1 MRNKM
6 IMLQRIVD
14 QQAKFREVRMSDNGG
29 EIPDEYML
37 AYIELL
43 ANMTIPT
50 HKRALNDCSLIRRH
64 GGMLTLI
71 RAIEYSN
78 DRRVRAVACQ
88 AMRHLCMQTEM
99 TLNLLRAGAAH
110 PLGDMLKSKG
120 VEDRND
126 GLEVLGKFLFS
137 LFLSLFLFFSF
148 FFFPLSTPDGSL
160 LIPTLFPL
168 YYFNRSS
175 CTALL
180 CHCQRNVGSSR
191 CHTSL
196 A

>member
-14 QQAKFREVRMSDNGG
+14 QQAKFREVRLSDNGG
-29 EIPDEYML
+29 EIPDAYML

-88 AMRHLCMQTEM
+88 AMRHLCMQTGM
-99 TLNLLRAGAAH
+99 ALHLLRAGAAH
-110 PLGDMLKSKG
+110 PLGDMLKSKS

-126 GLEVLGKFLFS
+126 GLEVLGKFFFLFF
-137 LFLSLFLFFSF
+137 LFLFSF
-148 FFFPLSTPDGSL
+148 FFFL
-160 LIPTLFPL
+160 LFLFPFPFSPFSFFFL
-168 YYFNRSS
+168 FFFSS
-175 CTALL
+175 FD
-180 CHCQRNVGSSR
+180 S
-191 CHTSL
+191 
-196 A
+196 

>member
-137 LFLSLFLFFSF
+137 LFLFFSF
-148 FFFPLSTPDGSL
+148 FFLSSFFLFRL
-160 LIPTLFPL
+160 LTDLCSFQLFL
-168 YYFNRSS
+168 FVLFYRSS
-175 CTALL
+175 CTTLL